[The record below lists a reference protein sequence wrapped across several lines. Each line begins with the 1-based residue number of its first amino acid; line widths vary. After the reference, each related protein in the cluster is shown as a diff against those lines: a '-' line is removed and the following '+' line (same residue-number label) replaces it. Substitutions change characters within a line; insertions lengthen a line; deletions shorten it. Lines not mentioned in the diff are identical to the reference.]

1 MGRCCFR
8 VLRIL
13 TFTLAFSGLVLSGY
27 LLYLH
32 TVDMGGGA
40 MPRLC
45 GGAFDCSTVLQSSY
59 ATIGGQIPVAS
70 LGVLYFALLAV
81 WILFVGRLP
90 GRLHH
95 ACVWPAL
102 LATVGTIE
110 SVHLIYIMGWRL
122 HAWCS
127 FCLATHAV
135 NILLCAGLWGQWLGG
150 CRARD
155 DEEVLAES
163 QKQLWK
169 IPALTFLT
177 GCSLAI
183 SLLAIGGAAL
193 YANQYART
201 SAELEKI
208 QLDPAYGRWV
218 FLRTPVEAAALD
230 VAEGDPVRGPADAP
244 HTLVMFGDFQCRHC
258 ALTDEALRQVLEKL
272 PSLRLVFRHYPFS
285 HVCNAA
291 VGKSNMHAFA
301 CQAAE
306 AAEAALRVGGNDA
319 FWRMHDL
326 LYENRHR
333 LAEKPYAELARQ
345 IGLDPVAFTDAMQ
358 DPIVRQR
365 IERDTNL
372 GKTLNVEGTPVLFLD
387 GRRVTL
393 DVVFKGSSGSE
404 IDPDRTLEH
413 WRNLVASA
421 EAAAATQPAV
431 TAAPDSQSLVNN
443 KE

>member
-1 MGRCCFR
+1 M
-8 VLRIL
+8 LRML
-13 TFTLAFSGLVLSGY
+13 TFTLAFGGLVLSGY

-32 TVDMGGGA
+32 TVDMGGGV

-59 ATIGGQIPVAS
+59 ATIGGQIPIAS
-70 LGVLYFALLAV
+70 LGVLYFALVAV

-102 LATVGTIE
+102 LATVGMVE
-110 SVHLIYIMGWRL
+110 SIHLIYIMGWKL

-155 DEEVLAES
+155 DEEILAES
-163 QKQLWK
+163 QRQIWK

-177 GCSLAI
+177 GCSLAV
-183 SLLAIGGAAL
+183 SLLAVGGAAL
-193 YANQYART
+193 FANKYART
-201 SAELEKI
+201 AAELETI

-218 FLRTPVEAAALD
+218 FLRTPVEAAVQA
-230 VAEGDPVRGPADAP
+230 VAEDDPVRGPADAA
-244 HTLVMFGDFQCRHC
+244 HTVVMFGDFQCRFC
-258 ALTDEALRQVLEKL
+258 AIADEALRQVQEKL
-272 PSLRLVFRHYPFS
+272 PLRLVFRHYPYS
-285 HVCNAA
+285 HLCNAA
-291 VGKSNMHAFA
+291 VGKTNMHAFA

-319 FWRMHDL
+319 FWRMHDV
-326 LYENRHR
+326 LYENRNR
-333 LAEKPYAELARQ
+333 LAERPYAELARQ
-345 IGLDPVAFTDAMQ
+345 IGLDPTAFAEAMR
-358 DPIVRQR
+358 DPTLRRR
-365 IERDTNL
+365 IDRDTNL
-372 GKTLNVEGTPVLFLD
+372 GKTLKIEGTPVLFLN

-393 DVVFKGSSGSE
+393 DVVFKDTSGSE
-404 IDPDRTLEH
+404 IDQDRTVEL
-413 WRNLVASA
+413 WRNLIASA
-421 EAAAATQPAV
+421 DAAAATQPAI
-431 TAAPDSQSLVNN
+431 THSPASQPLASV
-443 KE
+443 EE